1 MVALKK
7 LFQQERTPSRPSTS
21 LGFGGIGSDE
31 PYFDTIESHTQNN
44 LESGQLSPGHPS
56 PGFPGLRASQSMDVA
71 HHFEQIE
78 KQFEDLHQHL
88 AEGRPLSSQSHLPP
102 SSGRFAVPRLQN
114 SRHIDLLDALFS
126 STRHQQEANPQV
138 HAPSSSPYNEDVA
151 ERNMT
156 RFLRVQYRNGHASSR
171 ILSALYQEDVA
182 DRNIAK
188 YGGATRS
195 LSSLSCRSSPPAPG
209 RVRTLSP
216 DDQRRGLARRGQG
229 KPNWTSDD
237 DLRKRSSTPDN
248 ASAAS
253 SRASRTSSLLRQ
265 QRSAPSLSAE
275 EKSDAQEDAPPAAVQ
290 RLGVPPAYK
299 QGKRW
304 SNTPLPDSPTLPMPM
319 GDGGDNNSSAESPQV
334 PTLKR
339 PPITTAR
346 SSSLTSRSLSPP
358 PSSGSA
364 SRKNV
369 RDLSINTQLA
379 AEGRRKITH
388 RAIQPPTPSSYEMK
402 RAPSIAEVMN
412 SPLPASSPPA
422 PSPRFKASEMM
433 DLFNKA
439 YMSTQAV
446 SPHPTYETLQD
457 AIVREI
463 NSHEAFRRVPV
474 PSASPPFTPSETF
487 DHGSRT
493 ARLSRSASAGQ
504 LSKIIRKSSFK
515 KHKRNSESRRSIST
529 SVSSKGYD
537 RIIRRVGSFPA
548 RRRHTDAPAPS
559 PGFLA
564 EIQHSQETT
573 SRPATQE
580 PLTYMDVVFR
590 AGTDKPSSTS
600 GTKNAPASRKRGRSE
615 SASNLSTLARSNPD
629 MPHKPGAVYCMQAHS
644 TPSGGSRSSG
654 SHEDSDDDII
664 HLPSVAPPPRVQIEG
679 VDENNVRYV
688 IDSTT
693 AYDAQKLMG
702 WPQRARRADSSEP
715 PTSAACENS
724 LSPLSRARIQLRG
737 TRSVETY

>member
-7 LFQQERTPSRPSTS
+7 LFQQERPSTS
-21 LGFGGIGSDE
+21 LGLGSDE
-31 PYFDTIESHTQNN
+31 PAFDTVESHPQNN
-44 LESGQLSPGHPS
+44 LEPGQLSPGHPS

-88 AEGRPLSSQSHLPP
+88 SEGRPLSSQSHLPP

-126 STRHQQEANPQV
+126 SRRHKQNTNPQV
-138 HAPSSSPYNEDVA
+138 HPPSSSRYNEDVA

-156 RFLRVQYRNGHASSR
+156 RFLRVQHRNGHASSR

-216 DDQRRGLARRGQG
+216 NGQTRGLARRGQE
-229 KPNWTSDD
+229 KPNWKSDD
-237 DLRKRSSTPDN
+237 DLRKRSTTPDN
-248 ASAAS
+248 ASAPS
-253 SRASRTSSLLRQ
+253 SRSSRTSSLLRQ

-319 GDGGDNNSSAESPQV
+319 GDGGDNNGSAESPQV

-339 PPITTAR
+339 PPTATAR

-364 SRKNV
+364 SRRNV
-369 RDLSINTQLA
+369 RDLSINTKLA
-379 AEGRRKITH
+379 AKGRRKITH

-402 RAPSIAEVMN
+402 RAPSIAQVMN
-412 SPLPASSPPA
+412 SPLPASSSPV

-487 DHGSRT
+487 GHGSRT

-504 LSKIIRKSSFK
+504 LSKIIIRKSSFK

-529 SVSSKGYD
+529 SVPSKGYD
-537 RIIRRVGSFPA
+537 RILRRVGSSPA
-548 RRRHTDAPAPS
+548 RRRHTDAPLPS
-559 PGFLA
+559 PGLLA
-564 EIQHSQETT
+564 DIQHSQETDP
-573 SRPATQE
+573 RPATQE
-580 PLTYMDVVFR
+580 QLTYMDVIFR
-590 AGTDKPSSTS
+590 AGTDKPPSTS
-600 GTKNAPASRKRGRSE
+600 GTKNAPAARKRGRSE

-629 MPHKPGAVYCMQAHS
+629 MPHTPGAVYCMQAHS
-644 TPSGGSRSSG
+644 TPSGDSRSSG
-654 SHEDSDDDII
+654 SHEDSDEDII
-664 HLPSVAPPPRVQIEG
+664 HLPNVGAPPPRVQVEG

-693 AYDAQKLMG
+693 AYDAQKLMN
-702 WPQRARRADSSEP
+702 WPQRARRTNSPQP
-715 PTSAACENS
+715 PTSAAYENS
-724 LSPLSRARIQLRG
+724 LSLLSRARVQLRG
-737 TRSVETY
+737 SRSVETC